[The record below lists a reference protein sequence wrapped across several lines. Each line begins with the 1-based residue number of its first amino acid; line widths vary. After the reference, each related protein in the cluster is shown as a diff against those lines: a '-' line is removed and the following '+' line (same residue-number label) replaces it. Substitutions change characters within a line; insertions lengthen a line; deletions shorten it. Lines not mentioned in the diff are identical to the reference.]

1 MPTPLLAA
9 LLDFNFAPHMIA
21 IVVPIAGMIL
31 GGIMAVSAMYFSHQ
45 RRQLWHETARIALE
59 RGQPLPV
66 NPEDDGK
73 NLRLRVRTGR
83 NDVRSGLILI
93 SVGAGLYFFLWQAGA
108 RDAAAVGA
116 IPGFIGVALLLFGL
130 FSSPTP
136 KDPSAPGDRPGQ
148 P

>member
-1 MPTPLLAA
+1 MTTPLLAA
-9 LLDFNFAPHMIA
+9 LFDFSFSPHMIA
-21 IVVPIAGMIL
+21 IIVPVAGMIF
-31 GGIMAVSAMYFSHQ
+31 GGVMAVSAMYFKHQ
-45 RRQLWHETARIALE
+45 KQRLWHETARVALE
-59 RGQPLPV
+59 RGQPLPANLV
-66 NPEDDGK
+66 EDDK
-73 NLRLRVRTGR
+73 PLRLRVRSGR

-93 SVGAGLYFFLWQAGA
+93 SVGAGLYLFLWQTGA

-130 FSSPTP
+130 LSSPAP